1 MRRKIDFA
9 IIAYN
14 ENEEKEKSFVLF
26 E

>member
-9 IIAYN
+9 TIVYN